1 MNRMMATIVS
11 RVLDP
16 MVTLSLLSVAGV
28 LRSGMSGFAAL
39 RFLGIFF
46 IVMVVPPLV
55 FRWWAVATRRV
66 KHWDLED
73 RRERVRVLVWFPV
86 FLIVDFFLLWHVGNP
101 MMLWLFG
108 LFVVWFLGFF
118 LISLFWKISG
128 HAGSIA
134 LATGLII
141 LWYGWNWW
149 PALSLVFLMGWARVA
164 TKDHTVSQ
172 VVGGAL
178 YSWGLIWLWSLR

>member
-1 MNRMMATIVS
+1 
-11 RVLDP
+11 
-16 MVTLSLLSVAGV
+16 
-28 LRSGMSGFAAL
+28 
-39 RFLGIFF
+39 
-46 IVMVVPPLV
+46 
-55 FRWWAVATRRV
+55 
-66 KHWDLED
+66 
-73 RRERVRVLVWFPV
+73 
-86 FLIVDFFLLWHVGNP
+86 

-141 LWYGWNWW
+141 FWYGWNWW
-149 PALSLVFLMGWARVA
+149 PALSLVLLMGWARVA